1 MRVNLIKNHISPHGD
16 DFSCMAANM
25 SASVVKKREN
35 TV

>member
-1 MRVNLIKNHISPHGD
+1 MLFNIIKNHISPYGD
-16 DFSCMAANM
+16 DFSCTAANM